1 MRRWHVAELRNL
13 LGTCEFKE
21 AAMCETANTVKT
33 GARLIAGAVLL
44 LSAAAPTAWAE
55 DGKALFQ
62 KNCVACHGA
71 AGKGDGPAA
80 KALKPPPGDFATT
93 LKSVGDADIAKLIKE
108 GGKAVGKNHPAFGT
122 KLSDEQ
128 ITALVQYVKELAAK

>member
-1 MRRWHVAELRNL
+1 M
-13 LGTCEFKE
+13 KE
-21 AAMCETANTVKT
+21 AAMNETVKT
-33 GARLIAGAVLL
+33 GARFIAGAALL
-44 LSAAAPTAWAE
+44 LSAAAPTVWAE
-55 DGKALFQ
+55 DGKAVFQ
-62 KNCVACHGA
+62 KNCVACHGP

-108 GGKAVGKNHPAFGT
+108 GGKPVGKNHPAFSA

-128 ITALVQYVKELAAK
+128 IAALVQYVKELAAK

>member
-1 MRRWHVAELRNL
+1 MY
-13 LGTCEFKE
+13 
-21 AAMCETANTVKT
+21 ETGKT
-33 GARLIAGAVLL
+33 GATLIAGAVLL
-44 LSAAAPTAWAE
+44 LGAAAPTAWAE
-55 DGKALFQ
+55 DGQAVFQ
-62 KNCVACHGA
+62 KNCVGCHGA

-93 LKSVGDADIAKLIKE
+93 LKSVSDADITKLIKE
-108 GGKAVGKNHPAFGT
+108 GGKPVGKNHPAFGT